1 MLSRFI
7 PRTILATY
15 LVSRCPRQT
24 LVSRLML
31 SSRPVSA
38 NTRPDVYTVCSW
50 CVTPS
55 QLRQLQT
62 TEGNPSRRQIDRTS
76 LSSSRRRRK
85 RDLEEIIDR
94 SWTAVVVAFPS
105 PPRGTIYIY
114 LYSIVGIVGFRRKG
128 KKRFRRKE
136 SFFIR
141 RHSKSFDRSPIF
153 FKRITG
159 RSSLLLTGLKAVPQD
174 PRSSIEVESKA
185 IFFPRRRR
193 RVYNQPHRQIK
204 SFARRLLQ
212 RDSSIYPFL
221 PSLFSP
227 PSPSLLFSIAMER
240 SAEPDAKGKIRVT
253 PRNDTGTVHRRENN
267 IRFAPRPD
275 FAIQKESAHII
286 SSWTIARVL
295 VKLYVYTCVCIKKK

>member
-1 MLSRFI
+1 M
-7 PRTILATY
+7 
-15 LVSRCPRQT
+15 
-24 LVSRLML
+24 
-31 SSRPVSA
+31 
-38 NTRPDVYTVCSW
+38 
-50 CVTPS
+50 
-55 QLRQLQT
+55 
-62 TEGNPSRRQIDRTS
+62 
-76 LSSSRRRRK
+76 
-85 RDLEEIIDR
+85 
-94 SWTAVVVAFPS
+94 
-105 PPRGTIYIY
+105 
-114 LYSIVGIVGFRRKG
+114 YSIVGIVGFRRKG

-240 SAEPDAKGKIRVT
+240 SAEPDAKGKIRRETIPERFTEEKIIFVLLRV
-253 PRNDTGTVHRRENN
+253 PILLSKRNLR
-267 IRFAPRPD
+267 
-275 FAIQKESAHII
+275 I
-286 SSWTIARVL
+286 SFPAERSLVYSSNYTYTRV
-295 VKLYVYTCVCIKKK
+295 YV

>member
-1 MLSRFI
+1 
-7 PRTILATY
+7 
-15 LVSRCPRQT
+15 
-24 LVSRLML
+24 ML

-50 CVTPS
+50 CVTSS

-94 SWTAVVVAFPS
+94 SWTGCSCVSCSFS
-105 PPRGTIYIY
+105 WYNIYM
-114 LYSIVGIVGFRRKG
+114 YSIVGIVGFRRKG

-221 PSLFSP
+221 PSLFSLP
-227 PSPSLLFSIAMER
+227 LPLPLFSIAMER

>member
-136 SFFIR
+136 GIFF
-141 RHSKSFDRSPIF
+141 HSKTLQVVRSF
-153 FKRITG
+153 
-159 RSSLLLTGLKAVPQD
+159 
-174 PRSSIEVESKA
+174 
-185 IFFPRRRR
+185 
-193 RVYNQPHRQIK
+193 PH
-204 SFARRLLQ
+204 
-212 RDSSIYPFL
+212 FL
-221 PSLFSP
+221 
-227 PSPSLLFSIAMER
+227 
-240 SAEPDAKGKIRVT
+240 
-253 PRNDTGTVHRRENN
+253 
-267 IRFAPRPD
+267 
-275 FAIQKESAHII
+275 
-286 SSWTIARVL
+286 
-295 VKLYVYTCVCIKKK
+295 

>member
-1 MLSRFI
+1 MNSGCSC
-7 PRTILATY
+7 
-15 LVSRCPRQT
+15 VS
-24 LVSRLML
+24 
-31 SSRPVSA
+31 
-38 NTRPDVYTVCSW
+38 CSF
-50 CVTPS
+50 
-55 QLRQLQT
+55 
-62 TEGNPSRRQIDRTS
+62 
-76 LSSSRRRRK
+76 
-85 RDLEEIIDR
+85 
-94 SWTAVVVAFPS
+94 SWYN
-105 PPRGTIYIY
+105 IYM
-114 LYSIVGIVGFRRKG
+114 YSIVGIVGFRRKG

-286 SSWTIARVL
+286 SS
-295 VKLYVYTCVCIKKK
+295 

>member
-94 SWTAVVVAFPS
+94 SWTGCSCVSCSFS
-105 PPRGTIYIY
+105 WYNIYM
-114 LYSIVGIVGFRRKG
+114 YSIVGIVGFRRKG

-227 PSPSLLFSIAMER
+227 P
-240 SAEPDAKGKIRVT
+240 
-253 PRNDTGTVHRRENN
+253 
-267 IRFAPRPD
+267 
-275 FAIQKESAHII
+275 
-286 SSWTIARVL
+286 
-295 VKLYVYTCVCIKKK
+295 